1 MSKNND
7 WKSRLGMVYSTN
19 PDYQYDDAEASE
31 LETLPRQQQKLRV
44 RIEKNGRGGK
54 VVTIVAGFVGTDD
67 DLKDLAR
74 WLKTKCGVG
83 GSQKDGEILI
93 QGDFREKVIQ
103 LLKTEGYT
111 QTK

>member
-1 MSKNND
+1 MTKKSND
-7 WKSRLGMVYSTN
+7 WKDRLGMVYSTN
-19 PDYQYDDAEASE
+19 PDYQYETETEDIA
-31 LETLPRQQQKLRV
+31 TLPKQQQKLRV

-54 VVTIVAGFVGTDD
+54 VVTIVSGFVGTED
-67 DLKDLAR
+67 DLKALGR
-74 WLKTKCGVG
+74 FLKTKCGVG

-93 QGDFREKVIQ
+93 QGDFKEKVIL